1 MLKAMLASPRV
12 DILTKAIGAS
22 TLRQKVI
29 SDNIA
34 NVNTPNFKKSEVQF
48 EELLAKELE
57 PERRLPMA
65 RTNAAHLPMPTEGIP
80 GPRINTITQTSYRTD
95 GNNVDIDTELAG
107 MAKNNIYYNA
117 VIQQLSGY
125 FSGLRSAIKEGKG

>member
-1 MLKAMLASPRV
+1 MLKALLGSPRV
-12 DILTKAIGAS
+12 DILEKAIGAS

-34 NVNTPNFKKSEVQF
+34 NVNTPKFKKSEVQF
-48 EELLAKELE
+48 EELLAKEMSQDKLQ
-57 PERRLPMA
+57 MA
-65 RTNAAHLPMPTEGIP
+65 RTNAAHMPMQAEGIP
-80 GPRINTITQTSYRTD
+80 GPRVNTITQTSYRTD
-95 GNNVDIDTELAG
+95 GNNVDIDTEMAG

-117 VIQQLSGY
+117 VVQQLSGY

>member
-1 MLKAMLASPRV
+1 MLKALLGSPRV
-12 DILTKAIGAS
+12 DILEKAIGAS

-34 NVNTPNFKKSEVQF
+34 NVNTPKFKKSEVQF
-48 EELLAKELE
+48 EELLAKEMSQDKLQ
-57 PERRLPMA
+57 MA
-65 RTNAAHLPMPTEGIP
+65 RTNAAHMPMQVEGIP
-80 GPRINTITQTSYRTD
+80 GPRVNTITQTSYRTD
-95 GNNVDIDTELAG
+95 GNNVDIDTEMAG

-117 VIQQLSGY
+117 VVQQLSGY